1 MREIAGP
8 DRSNAAH
15 GLNPTPGFNTPQP
28 IDAPLYARVGR
39 QFEGPLHGALVP
51 LQQPTDQGASH
62 NAVPVAAIDAQT
74 AQRLRRMTVVM
85 AALAVAGVVALGAQ
99 LLRVAARGSAP
110 PQAQNVGA
118 GLATAASVQARSSSS
133 PAADAIRGR

>member
-8 DRSNAAH
+8 DRCNASH

-85 AALAVAGVVALGAQ
+85 AALAVVGVVALGAQ

-110 PQAQNVGA
+110 QVQNVGA

-133 PAADAIRGR
+133 PAADAMRGR